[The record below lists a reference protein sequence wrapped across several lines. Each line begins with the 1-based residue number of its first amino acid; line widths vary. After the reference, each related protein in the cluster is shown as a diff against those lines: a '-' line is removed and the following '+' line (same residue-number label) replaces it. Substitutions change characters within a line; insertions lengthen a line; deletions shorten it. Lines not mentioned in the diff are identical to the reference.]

1 MAGIG
6 FELRKLLRRESYM
19 GLLQAYGF
27 AGIISS
33 GPWVLS
39 ILGVML
45 VGIIS
50 IGRVFPAEL
59 IVQFLVS
66 VTYLMAFSLIFTGF
80 LQLMFTR
87 YIADRIFEKKDD
99 IILANLIGVLTLVT
113 IVGGISGFI
122 VLFMFFDQDIK
133 YRLLMLSGFITLSN
147 IWIVVVFLSGMKA
160 YRLILTVFFIGYSVT
175 VFASIALEIF
185 GLNGLLAGFVIGQV
199 VLLFLMLAMVIYE
212 YPGKQLISFDFLNR
226 KKIFI
231 SLALTGFFYNLGIWV
246 DKFIFW
252 FNPITSDSIIGPLRA
267 SVIYDIPI
275 FLAYLSIIPGM
286 AVFLVRMETDFAE
299 AYNNFYTSVREG
311 DTLNHIEQLKD
322 EMVITIR
329 QGIYEIFKVQGLTVV
344 LLYLLGSRILE
355 WIGISPLYIH
365 LFQIDIAAVGV
376 QVLLLAILNVLFYLD
391 FLLMAL
397 GLCFLFT
404 VCNTVFT
411 FITLELGPQF
421 YGYGFAMAL
430 VLTSLIGLALLSR
443 KLDRLEYET
452 FMLQ

>member
-1 MAGIG
+1 VAGIG
-6 FELRKLLRRESYM
+6 FELRKLLRRDSYM

-27 AGIISS
+27 ASIIGS

-50 IGRVFPAEL
+50 ISLVFPTIL

-66 VTYLMAFSLIFTGF
+66 VTYLMASSLIFTGF
-80 LQLMFTR
+80 LQLIFTR
-87 YIADRIFEKKDD
+87 YVADRLFENKGD
-99 IILANLIGVLTLVT
+99 IILANLIGVLTLIT
-113 IVGGISGFI
+113 FVGGIIGLFI
-122 VLFMFFDQDIK
+122 LFVFFDQDIK
-133 YRLLMLSGFITLSN
+133 YRILMLSCFVVLN
-147 IWIVVVFLSGMKA
+147 NVWIVVVFLSGMKA
-160 YRLILTVFFIGYSVT
+160 YKLILGVFFVGYSIT
-175 VFASIALEIF
+175 VIASISLEMF
-185 GLNGLLAGFVIGQV
+185 GLNGLLLGFLIGQA

-212 YPGKQLISFDFLNR
+212 YPGNQLISFDFLNK

-231 SLALTGFFYNLGIWV
+231 SLAFTGFLYNFGIWV

-252 FNPITSDSIIGPLRA
+252 FYPTTSEQIIGPLRA

-311 DTLNHIEQLKD
+311 DTLIHIERLKD

-344 LLYLLGSRILE
+344 LLYLLGPLILV

-365 LFQIDIAAVGV
+365 LFQIDIVAVGV

-391 FLLMAL
+391 FLMIAFS
-397 GLCFLFT
+397 LCLLFV
-404 VCNTVFT
+404 VCNTILT

-421 YGYGFAMAL
+421 YGYGFALAL
-430 VLTSLIGLALLSR
+430 VITSLTGLALISR

>member
-6 FELRKLLRRESYM
+6 FELRKLLRRDSYT
-19 GLLQAYGF
+19 GLIQAYGF

-50 IGRVFPAEL
+50 IGRVYPTEL

-66 VTYLMAFSLIFTGF
+66 ITYLMAASLIFTGF

-87 YIADRIFEKKDD
+87 YVADRLFEKKGD
-99 IILANLIGVLTLVT
+99 IILPNLIGALTLIT
-113 IVGGISGFI
+113 FIGGLSGLFI
-122 VLFMFFDQDIK
+122 LFVFFDQDIK
-133 YRLLMLSGFITLSN
+133 YRILMLSSFIVLSN

-160 YRLILTVFFIGYSVT
+160 YRLILSVFFIGYSIT
-175 VFASIALEIF
+175 VFASIALDIF
-185 GLNGLLAGFVIGQV
+185 GLNGLLSGFLIGQAI
-199 VLLFLMLAMVIYE
+199 LLFLMLSMVLYE
-212 YPGKQLISFDFLNR
+212 YPGKQLILFDFLN
-226 KKIFI
+226 KKQIFI
-231 SLALTGFFYNLGIWV
+231 SLAFTGFLYNFGIWI

-252 FNPITSDSIIGPLRA
+252 FNPVTSDQIIGPLRA

-311 DTLNHIEQLKD
+311 DTLEHIEQLKD

-329 QGIYEIFKVQGLTVV
+329 MGIYEIFKVQGLTVV
-344 LLYLLGSRILE
+344 LLYLLGPKILE

-365 LFQIDIAAVGV
+365 LFQIDIVAVGV

-404 VCNTVFT
+404 ISNAAFT

-421 YGYGFAMAL
+421 YGYGFATAL
-430 VLTSLIGLALLSR
+430 VLTSLIGLGFLSK

>member
-1 MAGIG
+1 
-6 FELRKLLRRESYM
+6 
-19 GLLQAYGF
+19 
-27 AGIISS
+27 
-33 GPWVLS
+33 
-39 ILGVML
+39 
-45 VGIIS
+45 
-50 IGRVFPAEL
+50 
-59 IVQFLVS
+59 
-66 VTYLMAFSLIFTGF
+66 
-80 LQLMFTR
+80 
-87 YIADRIFEKKDD
+87 
-99 IILANLIGVLTLVT
+99 
-113 IVGGISGFI
+113 
-122 VLFMFFDQDIK
+122 
-133 YRLLMLSGFITLSN
+133 
-147 IWIVVVFLSGMKA
+147 MKA
-160 YRLILTVFFIGYSVT
+160 YRLILTVFFIGYSIT

-212 YPGKQLISFDFLNR
+212 YPGKKLISFDFLNR
-226 KKIFI
+226 NQIFI

-252 FNPITSDSIIGPLRA
+252 FNPITSDPIIGPLRA

-299 AYNNFYTSVREG
+299 AYDNFYTSVREG
-311 DTLNHIEQLKD
+311 DTLEHIEQLNY

-344 LLYLLGSRILE
+344 LLYLLGSRVLE

-404 VCNTVFT
+404 VCNAVFT

-421 YGYGFAMAL
+421 YGYGFALAL
-430 VLTSLIGLALLSR
+430 VLTSLIGLALLSK

>member
-6 FELRKLLRRESYM
+6 FELRKLLRRESYV

-27 AGIISS
+27 ASIIGS

-50 IGRVFPAEL
+50 LGLVFPTYL

-66 VTYLMAFSLIFTGF
+66 ITYLMAASLIFTGF

-87 YIADRIFEKKDD
+87 YVADRLFENKSH
-99 IILANLIGVLTLVT
+99 IILANLIGALTLIT
-113 IVGGISGFI
+113 FVGGTLGI
-122 VLFMFFDQDIK
+122 VILFLLFDQDIF
-133 YRLLMLSGFITLSN
+133 YRALMLSSFIVLSN

-160 YRLILTVFFIGYSVT
+160 YKKILTVFFVGYSVT
-175 VFASIALEIF
+175 VIASISLQVY
-185 GLNGLLAGFVIGQV
+185 GLNGLLSGFLIGQT
-199 VLLFLMLAMVIYE
+199 VLLFSMFALVVYE
-212 YPGKQLISFDFLNR
+212 YPGKILISFDFLNR

-231 SLALTGFFYNLGIWV
+231 SLAFTGILYNLGIWI

-252 FNPITSDSIIGPLRA
+252 FTPITSEPVIGPLRA

-299 AYNNFYTSVREG
+299 AYNKFYTSVRDG
-311 DTLNHIEQLKD
+311 DTLEHIEYLKD
-322 EMVITIR
+322 EMVLTIR
-329 QGIYEIFKVQGLTVV
+329 QGIYEIFKVQGITVV
-344 LLYLLGSRILE
+344 LLYLLGAKILV
-355 WIGISPLYIH
+355 WVGISPLYIN
-365 LFQIDIAAVGV
+365 LFQIDIVAVGI
-376 QVLLLAILNVLFYLD
+376 QVLLLSILNVLFYLD
-391 FLLMAL
+391 FLMIAFY
-397 GLCFLFT
+397 LCFLF
-404 VCNTVFT
+404 VFSNAILT
-411 FITLELGPQF
+411 FITIELGPQF
-421 YGYGFAMAL
+421 YGYGFALSLA
-430 VLTSLIGLALLSR
+430 LTSLVGLAVVSR

-452 FMLQ
+452 FMIQ

>member
-6 FELRKLLRRESYM
+6 FELRKLLRSESYS
-19 GLLQAYGF
+19 GLLQAYSF

-50 IGRVFPAEL
+50 IGRVYPAEL

-66 VTYLMAFSLIFTGF
+66 VTYLMAVSLIYTGF

-87 YIADRIFEKKDD
+87 YVADRLFEKKDE
-99 IILANLIGVLTLVT
+99 IILPNLIGALTLIT
-113 IVGGISGFI
+113 FIGGILGLIALFI
-122 VLFMFFDQDIK
+122 FFDQDIK
-133 YRLLMLSGFITLSN
+133 YRLLMLSGVIVLSN

-160 YRLILTVFFIGYSVT
+160 YRLILGVFFIGYSIT
-175 VFASIALEIF
+175 VFASLALESF
-185 GLNGLLAGFVIGQV
+185 GLNGLLAGFVIGQM
-199 VLLFLMLAMVIYE
+199 VLLFLMLAMVIHE
-212 YPGKQLISFDFLNR
+212 YPGTKLISFDFLNH
-226 KKIFI
+226 KQIFI
-231 SLALTGFFYNLGIWV
+231 SLALTGFFYNLGIWA

-252 FNPITSDSIIGPLRA
+252 FNPITSEQIIGPLRA

-311 DTLNHIEQLKD
+311 DTLEHIEHLKD
-322 EMVITIR
+322 EMVITVR

-344 LLYLLGSRILE
+344 LLYLLGTKILQ

-391 FLLMAL
+391 FLMIAL

-404 VCNTVFT
+404 VSNIIFT
-411 FITLELGPQF
+411 FITLQLGPQF
-421 YGYGFAMAL
+421 YGYGFALSL
-430 VLTSLIGLALLSR
+430 VLTSLIGLALLSK

>member
-6 FELRKLLRRESYM
+6 FELRKLLRRDSYT

-33 GPWVLS
+33 GPWILS

-50 IGRVFPAEL
+50 IGRVYPEEL
-59 IVQFLVS
+59 IIQFLVS
-66 VTYLMAFSLIFTGF
+66 VTYLMAASLIFTGF

-87 YIADRIFEKKDD
+87 YVADRLFEKKGD
-99 IILANLIGVLTLVT
+99 IILPNLIGALTLIT
-113 IVGGISGFI
+113 FVGGLSGLF
-122 VLFMFFDQDIK
+122 VLFVFFDQNIK
-133 YRLLMLSGFITLSN
+133 YRLLMLSSFIVLNN

-160 YRLILTVFFIGYSVT
+160 YRLILSVFFIGYSTT
-175 VFASIALEIF
+175 VIASIALEIF
-185 GLNGLLAGFVIGQV
+185 GLNGLLAGFLIGQTI
-199 VLLFLMLAMVIYE
+199 LLFLMLSMVIYE
-212 YPGKQLISFDFLNR
+212 YPGKQLISFDFLN
-226 KKIFI
+226 KKQIFI
-231 SLALTGFFYNLGIWV
+231 SLALTGFFYNFAIWI

-252 FNPITSDSIIGPLRA
+252 FNPVTSEQIIGPLRA

-286 AVFLVRMETDFAE
+286 SVFLVRMETDFAE

-311 DTLNHIEQLKD
+311 DTLEHIEQLKD
-322 EMVITIR
+322 EMVKTIR
-329 QGIYEIFKVQGLTVV
+329 MGIYEIFKVQGLTVV
-344 LLYLLGSRILE
+344 LLYLLGSKILE

-365 LFQIDIAAVGV
+365 LFQIDIMAVGV

-391 FLLMAL
+391 FLIMAL
-397 GLCFLFT
+397 SLCFLFT
-404 VCNTVFT
+404 VCNAVFT

-421 YGYGFAMAL
+421 YGYGFAIAV
-430 VLTSLIGLALLSR
+430 VLTSLIGLGFLSK

>member
-6 FELRKLLRRESYM
+6 FELRKLLRRDSYT

-50 IGRVFPAEL
+50 IGRIYPAEL

-66 VTYLMAFSLIFTGF
+66 VTYLMAASLIFTGF
-80 LQLMFTR
+80 LQLLFTR
-87 YIADRIFEKKDD
+87 YVADRLFEKKDHV
-99 IILANLIGVLTLVT
+99 ILPNLIGALTLVT
-113 IVGGISGFI
+113 SIGGIVGLII
-122 VLFMFFDQDIK
+122 LFTFFDQDIK
-133 YRLLMLSGFITLSN
+133 YRLLMLSGFIVLSN
-147 IWIVVVFLSGMKA
+147 IWLVVVFLSGMKA
-160 YRLILTVFFIGYSVT
+160 YRLILTVFFIGYSTT
-175 VFASIALEIF
+175 VFASISLEMF
-185 GLNGLLAGFVIGQV
+185 GLNGLLAGFVIGQAL
-199 VLLFLMLAMVIYE
+199 LLFLMLAMVIYE
-212 YPGKQLISFDFLNR
+212 YPGNNLIAFDFLNR
-226 KKIFI
+226 KQIFI
-231 SLALTGFFYNLGIWV
+231 SLALTGFFYNLGIWA

-252 FNPITSDSIIGPLRA
+252 FNPITSEQVIGPLRA

-299 AYNNFYTSVREG
+299 AYDNFYTSVREG
-311 DTLNHIEQLKD
+311 DTLEHIEQLKD

-329 QGIYEIFKVQGLTVV
+329 MGIYEIFKVQGLTVV
-344 LLYLLGSRILE
+344 LLYLLGSKILE

-391 FLLMAL
+391 FLIMAL
-397 GLCFLFT
+397 GLCFMFT
-404 VCNTVFT
+404 ICNIVFT

-421 YGYGFAMAL
+421 YGYGFAIAL
-430 VLTSLIGLALLSR
+430 VLTSLAGLALLSK